1 MKSTHWLLLF
11 ICFEM
16 EKEYWTETQWRF
28 LKKCCDFNLQQHNI
42 LVKVTSP
49 LYVQE
54 EDVLFENI
62 SFETVLHEGL
72 CITGRVLTSRGQE
85 SRFTS
90 LPAEYFKEG
99 EHEMKPWVK
108 AVMRVVF
115 DYWTMTYKH
124 N

>member
-1 MKSTHWLLLF
+1 MQ
-11 ICFEM
+11 
-16 EKEYWTETQWRF
+16 KEYWTETQWRF

-42 LVKVTSP
+42 LVKVPSP

-54 EDVLFENI
+54 EDVLFEHV

-72 CITGRVLTSRGQE
+72 CITGRILTSNGSE

-90 LPAEYFKEG
+90 VPSEYFKEG
-99 EHEMKPWVK
+99 HHEMKPWVK

-115 DYWTMTYKH
+115 DYWTMTYKKQ
-124 N
+124 